1 MQGTKYLGEIIKEEG
16 IELGSNTLIVAP
28 VGSGKTYYILND
40 LVPQA
45 KRVLY
50 LCDNGNL
57 KSQVE
62 KDSDKA
68 GIKDMICKFDVLSY
82 KAFGMKVKNDTLNKF
97 IKQYDMIICDEV
109 HNLLDYQNFSNDADL
124 LVARIKLF
132 DKYEY
137 TKIVFF
143 TATPYY
149 LDQLAKD
156 NKDLGNYFITYDFT
170 NHPNINKYVNK
181 RLAYMNHY
189 SDVEKTLKEYEGYF
203 KDLNGKCLMYTQRIE
218 VMEKLKTISL
228 EAGLKPICIWST
240 NSKEMTEEQNKV
252 RNHLLETGELLEPYN
267 ILIINRATETG
278 VNIIDKDMNLVI
290 VNTTNI
296 TQQVQARGRVRHDID
311 LLVLKTKDM
320 KKVEFILDEDL
331 IDKWLY
337 KATIEEFIIA
347 KNNLRNSHGRPLS
360 IKGLEP
366 ILIQHRYKLEKRRTR
381 VEGKQVTQYM
391 ITHL

>member
-16 IELGSNTLIVAP
+16 IELGNNTLIVAP

-40 LVPQA
+40 LCTQG
-45 KRVLY
+45 KKVLY

-62 KDSDKA
+62 NDSYKTGLRD
-68 GIKDMICKFDVLSY
+68 IEYTLNVLSY
-82 KAFGMKVKNDTLNKF
+82 KKFGIKVKNDTLNKYINSF
-97 IKQYDMIICDEV
+97 DMIICDEV
-109 HNLLDYQNFSNDADL
+109 HNLLDYQSFSNDADL

-132 DKYEY
+132 EKHENI
-137 TKIVFF
+137 KIVFF

-149 LDQLAKD
+149 LDQLAKE
-156 NKDLGNYFITYDFT
+156 NEGLGDYFTTYDFT

-218 VMEKLKTISL
+218 VMEKLKDISL

-240 NSKEMTEEQNKV
+240 NSKEKQNKV
-252 RNHLLETGELLEPYN
+252 RNHILETGELLEPNN

-278 VNIIDKDMNLVI
+278 VNITDKDMNLVI
-290 VNTTNI
+290 VNTSNV
-296 TQQVQARGRVRHDID
+296 TQQIQARGRVRHDID

-320 KKVEFILDEDL
+320 KKVEFVLDEDL

-366 ILIQHRYKLEKRRTR
+366 ILIQHRYKIEKRRTR
-381 VEGKQVTQYM
+381 VSGKQVTQYM